1 MNSNFYGYGFSDDN
15 MYIPKETTE
24 EQIQNALDTITV
36 NENNELV
43 VDGQEVATIED
54 KYVTGVAFDNENN
67 TLTVTLNDGSTQSTV
82 IELAEV
88 ADANTYVES
97 ASFDNENNTLTLTRN
112 DGETITVDIEFTV
125 PADTNTYVESLSFD
139 SENNTLTLTRNDGE
153 SVSGTIDIAIPADT
167 NTYVESA
174 SFDSESNVLT
184 LTRNDGET
192 VTSAI
197 DITIPADTNTYVES
211 ASFDNETNILTL
223 TRNDGETVTS
233 TIDVVIPA
241 DTNTYVSS
249 MAFDNENNVLTLTRN
264 DGETVTANINF
275 RIPAD
280 TNTYVDSASF
290 DEGVL
295 TLTRNDGTD
304 ITANIQIKV
313 PSAIGDL
320 EGGRE
325 LLARVETIEEVVRV
339 IKLENDYLINLHSTS
354 ASTIHTMSVEQA
366 ANENVTITSDA
377 AIEALSEPKTF
388 NSVNIIGGTLG
399 NNTVIRMNANE
410 SATMVATNI
419 TGTRGSGNGRVL
431 YATPK
436 MTIDGVTVAE
446 GSTMY
451 NVFEGSQD
459 KQEAH
464 LVNEFEAKNV
474 TVDNPSLSHNVFNI
488 YQVADNATIKVSNS
502 YFNLDVANSNVMRL
516 SNITNAE
523 NVNVVFENVDWTYEN
538 RDTTNAS
545 NNAWAGL
552 VIIQPYGTDI
562 AHNGDTSKYQTW
574 NMTFRNCRYNGEL
587 VDANNFGTIKQV
599 AYFYDLNKS
608 GGTSDVVGTLNV
620 TFE

>member
-1 MNSNFYGYGFSDDN
+1 MKKTISLLLALIMLFSCIISVSAEDIR
-15 MYIPKETTE
+15 YIYVSESGS
-24 EQIQNALDTITV
+24 D
-36 NENNELV
+36 ENP
-43 VDGQEVATIED
+43 GSFAKPVASLS
-54 KYVTGVAFDNENN
+54 KAC
-67 TLTVTLNDGSTQSTV
+67 
-82 IELAEV
+82 ELAKSGNAVISIMGGTYKIEKA
-88 ADANTYVES
+88 ADLGNA
-97 ASFDNENNTLTLTRN
+97 
-112 DGETITVDIEFTV
+112 
-125 PADTNTYVESLSFD
+125 
-139 SENNTLTLTRNDGE
+139 
-153 SVSGTIDIAIPADT
+153 
-167 NTYVESA
+167 
-174 SFDSESNVLT
+174 
-184 LTRNDGET
+184 
-192 VTSAI
+192 
-197 DITIPADTNTYVES
+197 
-211 ASFDNETNILTL
+211 
-223 TRNDGETVTS
+223 
-233 TIDVVIPA
+233 
-241 DTNTYVSS
+241 
-249 MAFDNENNVLTLTRN
+249 
-264 DGETVTANINF
+264 
-275 RIPAD
+275 
-280 TNTYVDSASF
+280 
-290 DEGVL
+290 
-295 TLTRNDGTD
+295 
-304 ITANIQIKV
+304 K
-313 PSAIGDL
+313 
-320 EGGRE
+320 
-325 LLARVETIEEVVRV
+325 
-339 IKLENDYLINLHSTS
+339 
-354 ASTIHTMSVEQA
+354 
-366 ANENVTITSDA
+366 NVTITSDD
-377 AIEALSEPKTF
+377 AIEALSDPKTF

-399 NNTVIRMNANE
+399 SDTVIRVNANE
-410 SATMVATNI
+410 SASMVATNI

-552 VIIQPYGTDI
+552 VIIQPYGTDM
-562 AHNGDTSKYQTW
+562 AHNGDTSKHQTW